1 MRSGVWVCVRARPEP
16 VRGDPACRPPPFDV
30 AVYPFEVYDAGLNRA
45 ARVYRV
51 PRRKPKR
58 SRSSARS
65 ACKNNDTGPSSWT
78 TSPRTA
84 QRTAHSRTE
93 RRAAALYN
101 DLTVTPHAPRT
112 VVPESPEQLRAVVS
126 GYYLSRPRDPM
137 RDPHTDDR
145 AFVKSCTPELSS
157 SRAHP
162 SLQSVGQSRPSASS
176 TSSSSDALAAPC
188 SSRMRFITVAEGGR
202 LPTRISQCCLR
213 LPPLRVPPQ

>member
-16 VRGDPACRPPPFDV
+16 PLKFKPVTLRAFPRGERRGTSRNDRGAPHDPRAKITIQDRVLGRP
-30 AVYPFEVYDAGLNRA
+30 ARA
-45 ARVYRV
+45 
-51 PRRKPKR
+51 PL
-58 SRSSARS
+58 SA
-65 ACKNNDTGPSSWT
+65 A
-78 TSPRTA
+78 
-84 QRTAHSRTE
+84 AHSRTE